1 MTPFD
6 TAIQTC
12 PLVGILRGL
21 TPDRAQAVGET
32 LYQAGLRVIE
42 VPINSPSPYESIA
55 ILRQSL
61 PEDCAVGAGTLRSV
75 DNLRSL
81 KDAGGTIAVMPH
93 TNPLLI
99 TTAIELDLL
108 PMPGVFTPS
117 EMFAA
122 LDAGATHLK
131 IFPANVV
138 GQPLIK
144 AVRSVLPPTAKLFAV
159 GGISASTIPTWTS
172 VDGFGVGSS
181 IFKPTDSIESISQKA
196 TLLVE
201 ASRQWQQAQENNV

>member
-6 TAIQTC
+6 SAIQIC

-21 TPDRAQAVGET
+21 TPDRAKIVGEV
-32 LYQAGLRVIE
+32 LYRAGLRVLE

-55 ILRQSL
+55 ILRESL
-61 PEDCAVGAGTLRSV
+61 PEDCVVGAGTLRCV
-75 DNLRSL
+75 DDLHSL

-99 TTAIELDLL
+99 TTAIELGLL

-117 EMFAA
+117 EMFSA
-122 LDAGATHLK
+122 LDAGASHLK
-131 IFPANVV
+131 IFPANVA
-138 GQPLIK
+138 GQPLVK
-144 AVRSVLPPTAKLFAV
+144 AVRSVLPSQTKLFAV
-159 GGISASTIPTWTS
+159 GGISAATIPDWTT
-172 VDGFGVGSS
+172 VDGFGVGGS
-181 IFKPTDSIESISQKA
+181 IFKPTDSIDTIRQKS

-201 ASRQWQQAQENNV
+201 ASRQWQQT

>member
-1 MTPFD
+1 MQPFD
-6 TAIQTC
+6 TAILQC

-32 LYQAGLRVIE
+32 LYQVGLRVIE

-61 PEDCAVGAGTLRSV
+61 PENCAWFGTLRSV

-99 TTAIELDLL
+99 TTAIELGLL

-117 EMFAA
+117 EMLLHSMQA
-122 LDAGATHLK
+122 
-131 IFPANVV
+131 
-138 GQPLIK
+138 
-144 AVRSVLPPTAKLFAV
+144 RR
-159 GGISASTIPTWTS
+159 TS
-172 VDGFGVGSS
+172 KSS
-181 IFKPTDSIESISQKA
+181 LQ
-196 TLLVE
+196 TLLDNP
-201 ASRQWQQAQENNV
+201 W

>member
-1 MTPFD
+1 MTTID

-21 TPDRAQAVGET
+21 TPDRAKPVGET

-61 PEDCAVGAGTLRSV
+61 PEDCAVGAGTLRTV
-75 DNLRSL
+75 DNLRAL

-93 TNPLLI
+93 TNSLLI
-99 TTAIELDLL
+99 TTAIELGLL

-122 LDAGATHLK
+122 LDAGAAHLK
-131 IFPANVV
+131 IFPANVA
-138 GQPLIK
+138 GQPLVK
-144 AVRSVLPPTAKLFAV
+144 AVRSVLPPHTKLFAV
-159 GGISASTIPTWTS
+159 GGISASTIPNWTT

-181 IFKPTDSIESISQKA
+181 IFKPTDSIDIIRQKA

-201 ASRQWQQAQENNV
+201 ASRQWQHTQENV

>member
-21 TPDRAQAVGET
+21 TPDRAKIVGET
-32 LYQAGLRVIE
+32 LYQAGLRVLE
-42 VPINSPSPYESIA
+42 VPINSPSPYASIA

-75 DNLRSL
+75 DNLRAL
-81 KDAGGTIAVMPH
+81 KTAGGTIAVMPH

-131 IFPANVV
+131 IFPANVA

-144 AVRSVLPPTAKLFAV
+144 AVRSVLPPDAKLFAV
-159 GGISASTIPTWTS
+159 GGISASTIPDWST

-181 IFKPTDSIESISQKA
+181 IFKPTDSIEEIRHKA
-196 TLLVE
+196 TLLVG
-201 ASRQWQQAQENNV
+201 ASRQWQQKWENNS

>member
-1 MTPFD
+1 MTPID
-6 TAIQTC
+6 TAIETC

-21 TPDRAQAVGET
+21 TPDRAKVVGET
-32 LYQAGLRVIE
+32 LYQAGFRVLE

-61 PEDCAVGAGTLRSV
+61 PRDCIVGAGTLRTI
-75 DNLRSL
+75 DDLRLL
-81 KDAGGTIAVMPH
+81 KAARGTLAVMPH

-99 TTAIELDLL
+99 KAAIELGLL

-122 LDAGATHLK
+122 LDAGASHLK
-131 IFPANVV
+131 IFPANVA
-138 GQPLIK
+138 GQPLVK
-144 AVRSVLPPTAKLFAV
+144 AVRSVLPSNTKLFAV
-159 GGISASTIPTWTS
+159 GGISTATLPTWTT

-181 IFKPTDSIESISQKA
+181 IFKPSDSIEEIRQKA
-196 TLLVE
+196 MALIE
-201 ASRQWQQAQENNV
+201 ASLQWQLNQENE

>member
-1 MTPFD
+1 MTPFEI
-6 TAIQTC
+6 AIQTC

-21 TPDRAQAVGET
+21 TPDRAKAVGET

-55 ILRQSL
+55 LLRQSL

-99 TTAIELDLL
+99 TTAIELGLL

-122 LDAGATHLK
+122 LDAGASNLK
-131 IFPANVV
+131 IFPANVA
-138 GQPLIK
+138 GQPLVK
-144 AVRSVLPPTAKLFAV
+144 AVRSVLPPTTKLFAV
-159 GGISASTIPTWTS
+159 GGISAETIPTWTT

-181 IFKPTDSIESISQKA
+181 IFKPTDSIETIRQKA
-196 TLLVE
+196 TLLVQ
-201 ASRQWQQAQENNV
+201 ASRQWKQTQENA

>member
-1 MTPFD
+1 M
-6 TAIQTC
+6 
-12 PLVGILRGL
+12 
-21 TPDRAQAVGET
+21 
-32 LYQAGLRVIE
+32 RVIE
-42 VPINSPSPYESIA
+42 VPINSPLPYESIA

-61 PEDCAVGAGTLRSV
+61 PEDCAVGLEHSEVLTIYVPS
-75 DNLRSL
+75 

-99 TTAIELDLL
+99 TTAIELGLL

-122 LDAGATHLK
+122 LDAGASNLK
-131 IFPANVV
+131 IFPANVA
-138 GQPLIK
+138 GQPLVK
-144 AVRSVLPPTAKLFAV
+144 AVRSVLPPHTKLFAV
-159 GGISASTIPTWTS
+159 GGISASTIPDWTT

-181 IFKPTDSIESISQKA
+181 IFKPTDSIDTIRQKA

-201 ASRQWQQAQENNV
+201 AGRQWQQTQENT

>member
-21 TPDRAQAVGET
+21 TPDRAQIVGET
-32 LYQAGLRVIE
+32 LYQSGLRVLE

-99 TTAIELDLL
+99 TTALELGLL

-122 LDAGATHLK
+122 LDAGARR
-131 IFPANVV
+131 
-138 GQPLIK
+138 
-144 AVRSVLPPTAKLFAV
+144 RSMLAFA
-159 GGISASTIPTWTS
+159 
-172 VDGFGVGSS
+172 
-181 IFKPTDSIESISQKA
+181 
-196 TLLVE
+196 LL
-201 ASRQWQQAQENNV
+201 